1 MNCQIGRTGGPAGI
15 ERIERMLCVGAR
27 PCLCVWRARM
37 HPSTEIGLAGVDI
50 LSHKKK
56 AVFWRT
62 LTNAFPTLIDYL
74 CNEADLGQV
83 RCVHL
88 RMAGE

>member
-1 MNCQIGRTGGPAGI
+1 M
-15 ERIERMLCVGAR
+15 
-27 PCLCVWRARM
+27 W

-62 LTNAFPTLIDYL
+62 LTNAFPALVDYL

-83 RCVHL
+83 RCVCIYIWL
-88 RMAGE
+88 VNR